1 MDLKTKEIEF
11 FDRERIWNIL
21 RKQRPKLIQ
30 EKSDR
35 FFNDLSDAL
44 SEYRRSSIDKTTY
57 RDTSEA
63 LRDLFK
69 MIERPK
75 TPIDKIRKKFKLLPE
90 IAREEVLRRAI
101 WRFPELLGQSL
112 SQWNDLCAW
121 IDQIEDHK
129 VIETV
134 PLLIATGRTWSE
146 GQIRMN
152 GKKSA
157 PHIEPLILGRFRRF
171 HPLDTINEGADVANA
186 HKMPKQPS
194 PKGGRPKN
202 FAIDNFLSNFCLI
215 WFEATGHTPKRI
227 KGHKTPFIEAAE
239 IALELAGI
247 LKSEPHLKRLMSS
260 LENARSRESNVPWDR

>member
-1 MDLKTKEIEF
+1 MNTKTKEIEF
-11 FDRERIWNIL
+11 FDRERIWKIL
-21 RKQRPKLIQ
+21 RKQEPKLIQ

-35 FFNDLSDAL
+35 FFNELSDAL
-44 SEYRRSSIDKTTY
+44 SEYQRSSTDKTTY
-57 RDTSEA
+57 RDASEA

-101 WRFPELLGQSL
+101 QRFPELLGQSL
-112 SQWNDLCAW
+112 SKWDDLCAW
-121 IDQIEDHK
+121 IDQVEDHK
-129 VIETV
+129 MIETV

-146 GQIRMN
+146 GQIRKN

-157 PHIEPLILGRFRRF
+157 PHIEPLILGHFRRF
-171 HPLDTINEGADVANA
+171 RPLAANNEVADEAYA
-186 HKMPKQPS
+186 HKLPDQPS
-194 PKGGRPKN
+194 PKGGRPKS
-202 FAIDNFLSNFCLI
+202 FAIDNFLSDFCLI
-215 WFEATGHTPKRI
+215 WFEATGHPPKRL

-247 LKSEPHLKRLMSS
+247 FNPEPHLKRLMVSI
-260 LENARSRESNVPWDR
+260 EKGHTRKSNVPWDL